1 MKRKRKDGRLV
12 KMDPLFKIIPFI
24 MERRFDAQV
33 FYEQDVSL
41 TPIDKYI
48 ADKKAQGINL
58 GYMHI
63 FYSAMIRTMKVKPK
77 LNQFVMKGRLYR
89 RNNITI
95 SMMVKKNM
103 SLDGE
108 ETSIKLDFT
117 GEETPEDIKN
127 ILNDLI
133 EKEKSENQ
141 NPDDDN
147 DMDALVKVLDKIPQG
162 LLGLVVKF
170 LKFLDSQNIMPHAII
185 KASPFHSSAFITNMG
200 SLGIRSI
207 YHHIYDFGTV
217 GVFLAIGKKDKRLI
231 MENKEVVEEK
241 YINLKFVSDERICD
255 GFYFSRAF
263 KQFFKYLRNPELLD
277 KPIGEIED

>member
-263 KQFFKYLRNPELLD
+263 KQFFKYLRKPELLD